1 MRSITHDQY
10 GEPAKVL
17 RLEHVTDPR
26 PPEGEEV
33 LIRVVARPV
42 NTGALL
48 ACAAVT
54 ASVACPRSEASFP
67 PDGAD
72 QGLRRLLP
80 GPCRRDQ
87 LTDAGGL
94 ALVGALRNG
103 QCGGATAQTPPSATE
118 RSLRA
123 WDNYLPLRGGK
134 SFRLETL
141 LSDVTMLNAFFV

>member
-42 NTGALL
+42 NIGALR

-54 ASVACPRSEASFP
+54 ASVACPRSERPVSRLMAQIKDYAAFY
-67 PDGAD
+67 PDRVD
-72 QGLRRLLP
+72 EI
-80 GPCRRDQ
+80 
-87 LTDAGGL
+87 
-94 ALVGALRNG
+94 
-103 QCGGATAQTPPSATE
+103 S
-118 RSLRA
+118 
-123 WDNYLPLRGGK
+123 
-134 SFRLETL
+134 
-141 LSDVTMLNAFFV
+141 

>member
-1 MRSITHDQY
+1 MRRSITHDQY

-42 NTGALL
+42 NIGALR

-54 ASVACPRSEASFP
+54 ASVACPRSETSFP
-67 PDGAD
+67 PYGAD
-72 QGLRRLLP
+72 QGLCCLLP

-87 LTDAGGL
+87 VTDAGGL
-94 ALVGALRNG
+94 ALVGL
-103 QCGGATAQTPPSATE
+103 
-118 RSLRA
+118 
-123 WDNYLPLRGGK
+123 
-134 SFRLETL
+134 
-141 LSDVTMLNAFFV
+141 